1 MISIR
6 QSGAVSSN
14 VALDEV
20 KAEPGESNT
29 AWLKRVSAERGV
41 LLLGG
46 ATLSHFRIRVA
57 QSHARADL
65 KPSCWS
71 LAGLLMP
78 GQKFLSVPL
87 ELCGDAAELAQ
98 NNGVQTCNLADY
110 DDPSRF
116 PNIAVIRFTSD
127 TKMIPD
133 SAKLV
138 SGDPE
143 TKMPA
148 QRGIVDLPT
157 LMLPWLSFIWIAG
170 KAANPLAESLG
181 LPSAV
186 FIETVYG
193 MAGIELTPGLSSGAS
208 CPEAIWQA
216 AKYWQNFYEEAAGTT
231 HEGDAAQ
238 QIPAGQYTI
247 RQRAAAADWPPE
259 SN

>member
-14 VALDEV
+14 VSLDEV
-20 KAEPGESNT
+20 KAEPGESNS
-29 AWLKRVSAERGV
+29 AWLKRVGAEPGV

-46 ATLSHFRIRVA
+46 ATLSHFRMRVA

-71 LAGLLMP
+71 LAGLLM
-78 GQKFLSVPL
+78 GDQKFLSVPL
-87 ELCGDAAELAQ
+87 ELCGDSAELAQ
-98 NNGVQTCNLADY
+98 RNGVQTCSMADY
-110 DDPSRF
+110 DDPARF

-127 TKMIPD
+127 TKMILD
-133 SAKLV
+133 LAKLV

-143 TKMPA
+143 TKQPA

-157 LMLPWLSFIWIAG
+157 LMLPWLSYIWICG
-170 KAANPLAESLG
+170 KASNPLAETLG

-193 MAGIELTPGLSSGAS
+193 MAGIELTPGLSSSAS

-216 AKYWQNFYEEAAGTT
+216 AKYWHNFYEEAAQTT
-231 HEGDAAQ
+231 HDDNAAQ
-238 QIPAGQYTI
+238 QVPEGKYTI
-247 RQRAAAADWPPE
+247 RQKAAAADWPPE
-259 SN
+259 SY

>member
-6 QSGAVSSN
+6 QSNAASSN
-14 VALDEV
+14 VCLDEI
-20 KAEPGESNT
+20 KAHPTETNS
-29 AWLKRVSAERGV
+29 AWLKRVDARGGV

-46 ATLSHFRIRVA
+46 AAISHFRIRVA
-57 QSHARADL
+57 QSHARSDL

-78 GQKFLSVPL
+78 NQKFLSVPL

-110 DDPSRF
+110 DDPARF
-116 PNIAVIRFTSD
+116 PNIAVIHFTSD
-127 TKMIPD
+127 TKMILD
-133 SAKLV
+133 LAKLV

-148 QRGIVDLPT
+148 QRSIVDLPS
-157 LMLPWLSFIWIAG
+157 LMLPWLSYIWIAG

-186 FIETVYG
+186 LIETVYG
-193 MAGIELTPGLSSGAS
+193 MAGIELTPGLSSAAS

-216 AKYWQNFYEEAAGTT
+216 AKYWHSFYEEAAETT

-259 SN
+259 SH